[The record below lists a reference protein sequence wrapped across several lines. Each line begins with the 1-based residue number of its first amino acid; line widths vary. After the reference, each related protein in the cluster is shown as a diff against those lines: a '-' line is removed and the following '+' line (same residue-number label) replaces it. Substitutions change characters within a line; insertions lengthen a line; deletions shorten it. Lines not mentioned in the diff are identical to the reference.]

1 MKRIISTLLTVVLV
15 LSLFSLKTNAASYS
29 KTEKKVISGQT
40 YFIET
45 TIKENTTFLNAFR
58 KASAKSKTATKTS
71 NVKDSHGVI
80 LWSLSVTGTFSY
92 DGNTARCTSCSHQ
105 ASAGS
110 GWTIQNSS
118 SSYSGNSATAIATA
132 KRNGLFGYSMTESVT
147 ITCSASGVI
156 E

>member
-71 NVKDSHGVI
+71 NVKDSHGAI

-92 DGNTARCTSCSHQ
+92 DGNSAQCTSCSHQ
-105 ASAGS
+105 TSTS
-110 GWTIQNSS
+110 NGWSIQNSS
-118 SSYSGNSATAIATA
+118 SGYSGNSATATATA
-132 KRNGLFGYSMTESVT
+132 KRSGIYGYTMTESIT
-147 ITCSASGVI
+147 ITCSASGKI

>member
-1 MKRIISTLLTVVLV
+1 MKRIISTFIAAVFILLV
-15 LSLFSLKTNAASYS
+15 FSLETNAASYS
-29 KTEKKVISGQT
+29 NTEKRIINGQP

-45 TIKENTTFLNAFR
+45 TISENATFLKAFR
-58 KASAKSKTATKTS
+58 QVTANSKTATKTS
-71 NVKDSHGVI
+71 TIKDSNGAI

-118 SSYSGNSATAIATA
+118 SGYSGNSATAIATA